1 MKGINVFITKTFHS
15 GSNWYLH
22 GSTSLGTQVSNILQ
36 VLNGKTQEISYLI
49 EGLQDFSVELRGSL
63 LVNRECNGGAD
74 GSCSTILREK
84 CS

>member
-1 MKGINVFITKTFHS
+1 M
-15 GSNWYLH
+15 
-22 GSTSLGTQVSNILQ
+22 SNILQ